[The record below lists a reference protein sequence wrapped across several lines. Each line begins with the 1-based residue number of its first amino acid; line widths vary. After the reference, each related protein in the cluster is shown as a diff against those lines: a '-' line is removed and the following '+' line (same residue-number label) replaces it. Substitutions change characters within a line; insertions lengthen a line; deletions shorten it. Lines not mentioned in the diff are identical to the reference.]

1 MSLNE
6 GTEAVSFGLILH
18 SGNARSYGM
27 EAISFAK
34 SGEWE
39 KAEECVE
46 KGKEELLLAQKT
58 HTDMIQKEAGGDKTE
73 MSLLLMHSED
83 HFMMGQLT
91 IDLANEVIDIYKKL
105 EGEVKK

>member
-6 GTEAVSFGLILH
+6 ETEAVSFGLILH
-18 SGNARSYGM
+18 SGNARSHGM

-34 SGEWE
+34 SGDWE
-39 KAEECVE
+39 KARESIEL
-46 KGKEELLLAQKT
+46 GKEELLLAQKT

-83 HFMMGQLT
+83 HFIMGQLT
-91 IDLANEVIDIYKKL
+91 IDLANEVMDIYKKF
-105 EGEVKK
+105 ESGVKK

>member
-1 MSLNE
+1 MSLRE

-34 SGEWE
+34 SGEWD

-46 KGKEELLLAQKT
+46 KGKEELLLAQKNT
-58 HTDMIQKEAGGDKTE
+58 CRHDSKG
-73 MSLLLMHSED
+73 SRR
-83 HFMMGQLT
+83 GQ
-91 IDLANEVIDIYKKL
+91 NRNVPVINAQ
-105 EGEVKK
+105 